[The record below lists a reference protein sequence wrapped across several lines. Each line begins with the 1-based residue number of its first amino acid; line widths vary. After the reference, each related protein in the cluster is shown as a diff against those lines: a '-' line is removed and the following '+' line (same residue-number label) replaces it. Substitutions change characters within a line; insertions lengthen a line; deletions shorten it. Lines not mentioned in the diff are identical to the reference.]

1 MSARLYAL
9 RGHRVAELPPEPVP
23 FQSLCTDQ
31 HLVAVDTRRLRYV
44 PPESPDAEERRR
56 IAVRAIGAE
65 HARLERTKWRRR
77 AFYLVASLVV
87 VCLAI
92 AASHAH
98 PEPWLYGWHP

>member
-9 RGHRVAELPPEPVP
+9 RGHRVAELPPVP
-23 FQSLCTDQ
+23 YSGLCIDQ
-31 HLVAVDTRRLRYV
+31 HLVNVDTGSLRYV

-77 AFYLVASLVV
+77 AFYLVASIAVLS
-87 VCLAI
+87 LALI
-92 AASHAH
+92 ASHAH
-98 PEPWLYGWHP
+98 PEPWGYGWAP

>member
-1 MSARLYAL
+1 MTARPLFL
-9 RGHRVAELPPEPVP
+9 GGHRVAELPPEPVP

-65 HARLERTKWRRR
+65 HARLERTKGRRLLV
-77 AFYLVASLVV
+77 YLVASAIVV
-87 VCLAI
+87 GLSLY
-92 AASHAH
+92 ASHAN
-98 PEPWLYGWHP
+98 PEPWGYGWHP

>member
-31 HLVAVDTRRLRYV
+31 HMVQVDTGRLRYV

-65 HARLERTKWRRR
+65 HARLERTKGVRL
-77 AFYLVASLVV
+77 AVYIVAVV
-87 VCLAI
+87 VVLGLAI
-92 AASHAH
+92 GASAAY
-98 PEPWLYGWHP
+98 PEPWAYGWRP

>member
-23 FQSLCTDQ
+23 FQPLCTDQ

-65 HARLERTKWRRR
+65 HARLERTRWRRR

-87 VCLAI
+87 IGLAI
-92 AASHAH
+92 AASRAH
-98 PEPWLYGWHP
+98 PEPWGYGWHP

>member
-1 MSARLYAL
+1 MTARLYAL

-31 HLVAVDTRRLRYV
+31 HMVQVDTGRLRYV

-65 HARLERTKWRRR
+65 HFRLERTKWRRR

-87 VCLAI
+87 IGLAI
-92 AASHAH
+92 AASKAH
-98 PEPWLYGWHP
+98 PEPWLYGWAP